1 MERVSHGAG
10 LMVVTNKHLYYHG
23 AKAFRIPFSK
33 IVSYEPFSNGIGIT
47 RDAAN
52 AKMQTFVT
60 DRGLPESLRKI
71 AQECG
76 VAVIE
81 ALDTAA
87 HPS

>member
-1 MERVSHGAG
+1 
-10 LMVVTNKHLYYHG
+10 MVVTNKHLYYHG

-60 DRGLPESLRKI
+60 GDGWFTYNLISNINSL
-71 AQECG
+71 
-76 VAVIE
+76 
-81 ALDTAA
+81 
-87 HPS
+87 